1 MLWWKRH
8 DTLPSSDGEPKKA
21 SSGEDSKQM
30 SGLVPIIGCDNASRS
45 GDVIFVHG
53 LGGHA
58 WSTWHPQERHDD
70 RDFWPVW
77 LGEERSDLG
86 IWSFGYK
93 AEPFE
98 WKGTTM
104 PLFDRAGNLLKFL
117 EVYEIGERPLIFIT
131 HSMGGLLVKEML
143 RSAQTYGK
151 TAIIEQTKGIVF
163 LSTPHTGSHLAHLI
177 DNIGFLARTTVSV
190 EELKPHIP
198 QLRQLTDWYQKNVD
212 ELGID
217 TEVYYETQTVRGIL
231 VVDPVSANPGI
242 KSADVTATDDD
253 HISISKP
260 GRKSIVYLG
269 TKKFIKKHLKPPLQL
284 PASVLDERNELQENY
299 KLLSGKIQRLR
310 NSEKTDNLVHKERF
324 SRLVEIEESEAE
336 LEQLCKQ
343 IKALDDSQNGH
354 TL

>member
-1 MLWWKRH
+1 MIWWKGNN
-8 DTLPSSDGEPKKA
+8 TLPSSDTEPKKA
-21 SSGEDSKQM
+21 SSDKDFQEM
-30 SGLVPIIGCDNASRS
+30 SGLIDIIGCDNASRS

-53 LGGHA
+53 LGGNA
-58 WSTWHPQERHDD
+58 LATWHPQERHDD

-131 HSMGGLLVKEML
+131 HSLGGLVVKEML

-151 TAIIEQTKGIVF
+151 KAIIEQTKGIVF
-163 LSTPHTGSHLAHLI
+163 LSTPHNGSHLAKLVE
-177 DNIGFLARTTVSV
+177 NIGFLARTTVSV

-198 QLRQLTDWYQKNVD
+198 ELRQLNDWYRQNVE
-212 ELGID
+212 ELGIA
-217 TEVYYETQTVRGIL
+217 TEVYYETQNVRGVL
-231 VVDPVSANPGI
+231 VVDPASANPGI
-242 KSADVTATDDD
+242 KGADVTATDDN

-269 TKKFIKKHLKPPLQL
+269 VKKFIKTHLKLPLQL
-284 PASVLDERNELQENY
+284 PPSISSECNKLQDKYQLLNEKLQH
-299 KLLSGKIQRLR
+299 LR
-310 NSEKTDNLVHKERF
+310 NSESVDNLSHNERF
-324 SRLVEIEESEAE
+324 NLLVQIEESEAE
-336 LEQLCKQ
+336 REQLSKQ
-343 IKALDDSQNGH
+343 IKALGNTEYGH
-354 TL
+354 A